1 MASTVHLDGRT
12 LEGGGQ
18 IVRIALAISALTG
31 IPIRITN
38 IRGNRTDGGG
48 LKNQH
53 LAAVDFLAAAC
64 DATVTGAELKSNTLE
79 FKPSFSSSNLAA
91 SQQQPH
97 PDLKIKQKTVGS
109 IALVL
114 QAILPFLLFSCGS
127 APGPAGSQP
136 DHPGLSVTVT
146 ITGGL
151 NGSTCPSQDYIHEV
165 LLPTLSRIG
174 LPSIATLSARRH
186 AHDSNEGGAV
196 QYHITPLGPGTS
208 LSGFRLTDRGKITH
222 IRALIRGRSTLTA
235 RARDELRAQLKKFA
249 DASPSHFADRAL
261 AFEIQNTN
269 SKHLYVLLVAL
280 STNGHRLGADR
291 QRNCVRQTEGLTH
304 RRVALL
310 VEEVA
315 TQLFGEIE
323 RGGCVDTH
331 MQDQLVIFQAL
342 AKGRS
347 VVDGGRKEPSLHTRT
362 ARWVVREMLG
372 VKFDEGDGSCE
383 GIGLVAGERF
393 ADRAIDGVDTELQK
407 TSIKGG

>member
-1 MASTVHLDGRT
+1 MASTIHLDGRN

-18 IVRIALAISALTG
+18 IVRIALAVSALTG

-38 IRGNRTDGGG
+38 IRGNRSDGGG

-53 LAAVDFLAAAC
+53 LAAVEFLAGMC
-64 DATVTGAELKSNTLE
+64 NATVTGAELASKTLE
-79 FKPSFSSSNLAA
+79 FTPKISPRDLATHHH
-91 SQQQPH
+91 QPH
-97 PDLKIKQKTVGS
+97 LDLDIKQKTVGS

-127 APGPAGSQP
+127 APGFPGSQP
-136 DHPGLSVTVT
+136 DHCGRPVTVT

-151 NGSTCPSQDYIHEV
+151 NGSTCPSQDYINEV
-165 LLPTLSRIG
+165 LLPNLSRIG
-174 LPSIATLSARRH
+174 LPSITTVSAHRL

-196 QYHITPLGPGTS
+196 QYNITPLAPGAS
-208 LSGFRLTDRGKITH
+208 LPGFRLTDRGKITH
-222 IRALIRGRSTLTA
+222 IRALIRGRSSLTA
-235 RARDELRAQLKKFA
+235 RARDELRRQLKKFA
-249 DASPSHFADRAL
+249 DASSSHFADRAL
-261 AFEIQNTN
+261 AFEIQNTD

-280 STNGHRLGADR
+280 DTNGHRLGADR

-323 RGGCVDTH
+323 HGGCVDTN
-331 MQDQLVIFQAL
+331 MQDQLVVFQAL
-342 AKGRS
+342 AEGRS
-347 VVDGGRKEPSLHTRT
+347 VVDGGRKGSSLHTKT

-372 VKFDEGDGSCE
+372 VEFDEDGSCE
-383 GIGLVAGERF
+383 GIGLVAGKRF
-393 ADRAIDGVDTELQK
+393 ADRAIDGVENELPEI
-407 TSIKGG
+407 SIEGG